1 MKFGK
6 LTKIFV
12 TAALCALTVFA
23 AGCGGD
29 KKDEKKADT
38 KAPVKIGVT
47 AGPHAEIMDN
57 VKKLADKEG
66 LKIEVVEF
74 SDFVSPNVAL
84 SQGELFANSMQHAP
98 YLAATLKK
106 EPNFKLV
113 EVFKTVNFP
122 MAIYSKKFKKAEE
135 IPAGATIGIPNDPS
149 NGARALLVLA
159 DKGFIEVKDKNSVS
173 TTVADI
179 TANPKNYKIQEL
191 DAASIPKAMDDLDVA
206 VINANYALVAKLNPS
221 KDSLLVERADNP
233 FVNIFVTTEANAKDP
248 RIEAIKKVYTSPENK
263 KFIEDHFKGS
273 ITSAF

>member
-1 MKFGK
+1 MMSK
-6 LTKIFV
+6 LVKILITV
-12 TAALCALTVFA
+12 ALMALMVVA

-38 KAPVKIGVT
+38 KAPIKIGVT

-84 SQGELFANSMQHAP
+84 AQGELFANSMQHAP

-106 EPNFKLV
+106 EPKFQLV

-122 MAIYSKKFKKAEE
+122 MAIYSTKYKKAED

-159 DKGFIEVKDKNSVS
+159 DKGFIEVKDKNSVT

-179 TANPKNYKIQEL
+179 TKNDKKYKIQEL
-191 DAASIPKAMDDLDVA
+191 DAASIPKAMPDLDIA

-221 KDSLLVERADNP
+221 KDSLLIERNYNP
-233 FVNIFVTTEANAKDP
+233 FLNIFVTTKANEKDP
-248 RIEAIKKVYTSPENK
+248 RIAQLKKIYQSAENK
-263 KFIEDHFKGS
+263 KFIADHFKGT
-273 ITSAF
+273 ITAGF